1 MMAKKNTAESEA
13 KQDIKTTGSTQWDFD
28 GYFPD
33 EKESERRFRR
43 ALRAATEA
51 VSENQWLLP
60 VVGAVLGVLLALGLG
75 RAGGDPNPD
84 IWSITV
90 DEARNSVLSV
100 LSILFA
106 GLSIVLA
113 LGSVTI
119 QNVVGRFSLRLLR
132 IYIRNPWDK
141 AVIAVFALTSTFIL
155 TEWFLLSALPT
166 EALAPV
172 GGIITGMLLLFFS
185 GAMIIWYI
193 SALTSWFRVDRTVR
207 RMGRHTL
214 RAARS
219 VERHHRHDSPTAD
232 SSFDQPPDAIAVP
245 APRSGY
251 LTEVDTEG
259 LFDLAVRYDVKLT
272 IDRGIGRNVAVNES
286 IGWIEGG
293 ERETGKLPPPDHLA
307 EMIDITEVPELDRAV
322 GYGII
327 VLVDIAIMALSPGIN
342 DPNTAVQVI
351 EEMTCLLPQLAQV
364 QLGPVA
370 RIDTDGVQRVL
381 VRALTFGDCVKMA
394 TTQIVLYSGG
404 DPAVIMALQHLV
416 RVLQGL
422 DLAQQD
428 REVVNTFA
436 LQVRG
441 LTKEMPDAEGQTI

>member
-1 MMAKKNTAESEA
+1 
-13 KQDIKTTGSTQWDFD
+13 
-28 GYFPD
+28 
-33 EKESERRFRR
+33 
-43 ALRAATEA
+43 
-51 VSENQWLLP
+51 
-60 VVGAVLGVLLALGLG
+60 
-75 RAGGDPNPD
+75 
-84 IWSITV
+84 
-90 DEARNSVLSV
+90 VLSA

-119 QNVVGRFSLRLLR
+119 QNVVERFSLRLLR

-141 AVIAVFALTSTFIL
+141 AVIAVFALTATFIL

-172 GGIITGMLLLFFS
+172 GGIITSMLLLFFS

-207 RMGRHTL
+207 RIGRYTL

-219 VERHHRHDSPTAD
+219 VERHHRHDSPAAE
-232 SSFDQPPDAIAVP
+232 SSFEQPPDAIAVP

-259 LFDLAVRYDVKLT
+259 LFDLAVRYDLELV
-272 IDRGIGRNVAVNES
+272 IDRGIGGNVVRGEP
-286 IGWIEGG
+286 IGWIAGG
-293 ERETGKLPPPDHLA
+293 KPDSGEIPPPDRLA
-307 EMIDITEVPELDRAV
+307 EMIEITEARDLDRAV

-327 VLVDIAIMALSPGIN
+327 VLVDIAIMALSPGVN

-351 EEMTCLLPQLAQV
+351 EEMTFLFPQLAQI
-364 QLGPVA
+364 QLGPVG
-370 RIDTDGVQRVL
+370 RTDAEGAPRVA
-381 VRALTFGDCVKMA
+381 VRSATLGDYIEIA
-394 TTQIVLYSGG
+394 TRQIVLYSGG
-404 DPAVIMALQHLV
+404 DPVVIMALQHFV

-422 DLAQQD
+422 DLTERDQEAVD
-428 REVVNTFA
+428 TFA
-436 LQVRG
+436 ARVRG
-441 LTKEMPDAEGQTI
+441 LSKQLPDA

>member
-1 MMAKKNTAESEA
+1 
-13 KQDIKTTGSTQWDFD
+13 
-28 GYFPD
+28 
-33 EKESERRFRR
+33 
-43 ALRAATEA
+43 
-51 VSENQWLLP
+51 
-60 VVGAVLGVLLALGLG
+60 
-75 RAGGDPNPD
+75 
-84 IWSITV
+84 
-90 DEARNSVLSV
+90 
-100 LSILFA
+100 
-106 GLSIVLA
+106 
-113 LGSVTI
+113 
-119 QNVVGRFSLRLLR
+119 
-132 IYIRNPWDK
+132 
-141 AVIAVFALTSTFIL
+141 
-155 TEWFLLSALPT
+155 
-166 EALAPV
+166 
-172 GGIITGMLLLFFS
+172 MLLLFFS

-219 VERHHRHDSPTAD
+219 VERLHRHDTPAAE
-232 SSFDQPPDAIAVP
+232 SSFEQLPDAITVP

-251 LTEVDTEG
+251 LAYVDTEG
-259 LFDLAVRYDVKLT
+259 LFDLAVRYDLELV
-272 IDRGIGRNVAVNES
+272 IDRGIGQSVARGEPV
-286 IGWIEGG
+286 GWIAGG
-293 ERETGKLPPPDHLA
+293 KRASDGLPPPDRLV
-307 EMIDITEVPELDRAV
+307 EIIDISEVRELDRAV

-351 EEMTCLLPQLAQV
+351 EEMTFLLPQLAQV
-364 QLGPVA
+364 QLGSVA

-381 VRALTFGDCVKMA
+381 VRVLTFGDCVKMA

-436 LQVRG
+436 SQVRG

>member
-1 MMAKKNTAESEA
+1 MEA
-13 KQDIKTTGSTQWDFD
+13 KQEILNTGTYD
-28 GYFPD
+28 YLD
-33 EKESERRFRR
+33 EKKSERRLRR
-43 ALRAATEA
+43 ALRAASEE

-60 VVGAVLGVLLALGLG
+60 VAGAVLGVLLALVLG
-75 RAGGDPNPD
+75 RAGGNPD
-84 IWSITV
+84 PDTWSITV
-90 DEARNSVLSV
+90 EEARNSVLSA

-141 AVIAVFALTSTFIL
+141 AVIAVFAMTATFIL
-155 TEWFLLSALPT
+155 TEWFLLSVLPT

-172 GGIITGMLLLFFS
+172 GGIVTGMLLLFFS

-207 RMGRHTL
+207 RMARHTL

-219 VERHHRHDSPTAD
+219 VERHHRHDSPAAE
-232 SSFDQPPDAIAVP
+232 SSFKQPPDAIAVP

-259 LFDLAVRYDVKLT
+259 LFDLAVRYDVELV
-272 IDRGIGRNVAVNES
+272 IDRRIGRSVARGEP
-286 IGWIEGG
+286 IGWIVAGKPDSG
-293 ERETGKLPPPDHLA
+293 EIPPPDHLA
-307 EMIDITEVPELDRAV
+307 EMIDISEARDLDRAV

-327 VLVDIAIMALSPGIN
+327 VLVDIAIMALSPGVN

-351 EEMTCLLPQLAQV
+351 EELIFLFPQLAQV
-364 QLGPVA
+364 QLGSVG
-370 RIDTDGVQRVL
+370 RIDAEGVQRVA
-381 VRALTFGDCVKMA
+381 VRSATLGDYIEIA

-404 DPAVIMALQHLV
+404 DPAVIMALQHFV

-422 DLAQQD
+422 DLTERDKEAV
-428 REVVNTFA
+428 EAFA
-436 LQVRG
+436 SQVRG
-441 LTKEMPDAEGQTI
+441 HTKELPDAEG

>member
-1 MMAKKNTAESEA
+1 M
-13 KQDIKTTGSTQWDFD
+13 TTYD
-28 GYFPD
+28 YPD
-33 EKESERRFRR
+33 EKSSQRRLRR
-43 ALRAATEA
+43 ALRVATEEL
-51 VSENQWLLP
+51 SENQWLLP
-60 VVGAVLGVLLALGLG
+60 VVGAVLGVLIGLGLG

-84 IWSITV
+84 LWSITV
-90 DEARNSVLSV
+90 DEARSSVLSA

-141 AVIAVFALTSTFIL
+141 AVIAVFALTATFIL

-172 GGIITGMLLLFFS
+172 GGIVTGMLLLFFS

-219 VERHHRHDSPTAD
+219 VERHHRHDSPAAE
-232 SSFDQPPDAIAVP
+232 SSFKQPPDAIAVP

-251 LTEVDTEG
+251 LAEVDTEG
-259 LFDLAVRYDVKLT
+259 LFDLAVRYDVELV
-272 IDRGIGRNVAVNES
+272 IDRGIGRSVARGEPV
-286 IGWIEGG
+286 GWIAGG
-293 ERETGKLPPPDHLA
+293 KRASGELPPPDHLA
-307 EMIDITEVPELDRAV
+307 EMIDISEARDLDRAV

-327 VLVDIAIMALSPGIN
+327 VLVDIAIMALSPGVN

-351 EEMTCLLPQLAQV
+351 EELIFLFPQLAQV
-364 QLGPVA
+364 QLGPVGRSDA
-370 RIDTDGVQRVL
+370 EGVQRVAVQAATL
-381 VRALTFGDCVKMA
+381 GDYIELA

-404 DPAVIMALQHLV
+404 DPAVIMALGHFV

-422 DLAQQD
+422 DLSEGD
-428 REVVNTFA
+428 RLVVEVFA
-436 LQVRG
+436 ARVQG
-441 LTKEMPDAEGQTI
+441 LTKEIPNAEGQTKH